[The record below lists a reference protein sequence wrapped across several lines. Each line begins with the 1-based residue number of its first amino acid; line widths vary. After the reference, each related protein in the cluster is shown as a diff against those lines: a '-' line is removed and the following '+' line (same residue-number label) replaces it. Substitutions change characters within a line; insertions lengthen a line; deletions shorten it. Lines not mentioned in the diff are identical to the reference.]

1 MSNIYTKINNKHEDI
16 STCNMYMNKIINE
29 YANIYKQLQKSTYKI
44 KKTKTNGGIK
54 KTKTTKTTKTTKKT
68 KKNKKNKK
76 TKGGI
81 SKNLLLFI
89 LQMYCIFGYVLSIRP
104 IKDETMIKRINN
116 MYQVKEILDNTY
128 GWCVANA
135 ALLLDSI
142 DISTH
147 REMAIHSIKTG
158 EGVNEDQLN
167 KILEKN
173 LQTTWTW
180 DYVLDVDEE
189 LLNQEDVYVVKDYVD
204 LKKIEK
210 GTFPNVM
217 VTNEKTFIEIYIE
230 ILKQKLHNI
239 RKKHTNNKGIITAFR
254 FREDVNGG
262 HMTGL
267 WLTSNDELLL
277 VNVQD
282 FVEEENKIILYS
294 DDITNNN
301 SLFKNNNIEIKSLTE
316 YFKENLNLE
325 YILYSQ
331 IVSNIHS
338 EINNDF
344 SKQNFDI
351 IYSIKSI
358 ENAIQENES

>member
-1 MSNIYTKINNKHEDI
+1 
-16 STCNMYMNKIINE
+16 
-29 YANIYKQLQKSTYKI
+29 
-44 KKTKTNGGIK
+44 
-54 KTKTTKTTKTTKKT
+54 
-68 KKNKKNKK
+68 
-76 TKGGI
+76 
-81 SKNLLLFI
+81 
-89 LQMYCIFGYVLSIRP
+89 
-104 IKDETMIKRINN
+104 MIKRLNN

-142 DISTH
+142 DIYTH

-189 LLNQEDVYVVKDYVD
+189 LLNQEHVYVVKDYVD

-239 RKKHTNNKGIITAFR
+239 RKKHTNEGIITAFR

-267 WLTSNDELLL
+267 WLTSNNELLL

-294 DDITNNN
+294 DDIINQPNN
-301 SLFKNNNIEIKSLTE
+301 LFKNNNIEIKSLTE
-316 YFKENLNLE
+316 YFKENLNSE

-358 ENAIQENES
+358 ENAIQENEL